1 MLIIFREFR
10 WKNSEYE
17 QHLIHL
23 KKSSYCNNE
32 LKTHRHPWSIHPP
45 IIITSQKKT
54 TQKPKIKFAFHLSI
68 FIPLDSLS
76 HKIFFLVEK
85 FNISDSS
92 IA

>member
-10 WKNSEYE
+10 WKIQNMNNIWYTW
-17 QHLIHL
+17 
-23 KKSSYCNNE
+23 KKSSYCNNV
-32 LKTHRHPWSIHPP
+32 LKTHRRPWSIHPP
-45 IIITSQKKT
+45 IIITPQKK
-54 TQKPKIKFAFHLSI
+54 QPKIKFAFHLSI